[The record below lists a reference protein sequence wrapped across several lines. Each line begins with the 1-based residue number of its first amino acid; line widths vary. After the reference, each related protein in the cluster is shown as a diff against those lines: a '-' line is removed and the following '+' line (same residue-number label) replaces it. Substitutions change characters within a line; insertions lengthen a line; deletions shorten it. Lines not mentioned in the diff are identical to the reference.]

1 MTNSTISTLGQS
13 NQDEIWASLRSAIAQ
28 SSGFKRWQQEQGTRE
43 ESDLDLLVRRYL
55 KETLETLAY
64 LQSDNK

>member
-13 NQDEIWASLRSAIAQ
+13 NQDLEIWASLRSAIAE
-28 SSGFKRWQQEQGTRE
+28 SSGFKRWQQEQDITE
-43 ESDLDLLVRRYL
+43 QTDLDLVVRNYL

-64 LQSDNK
+64 